1 MQKIILK
8 QPSEMGKNFY
18 NPTKL
23 GKILCLNSYNKNY
36 LAFYYIYEL
45 FPNLREL
52 IDGKPHLLLHE
63 EDIATI
69 AELDYIKKLK
79 K

>member
-8 QPSEMGKNFY
+8 QSTEIGKNFY

-23 GKILCLNSYNKNY
+23 GKILGLKSYNKNY

-52 IDGKPHLLLHE
+52 IDGKPHLLLCE

-69 AELDYIKKLK
+69 VELEYIKKLK